1 MKEENYRLWDWQRLL
16 IGDNPWGFIFE
27 VLGRTLVIY
36 LCLMVVMRLLG
47 KRMNAQLTIMDL
59 AVMLT
64 LGAIASVPM
73 QAFNRGILPGVILL
87 ISILL
92 LHQVSTLTIYKKRK
106 VEVLSQ
112 GKISLLIKNG
122 VLDPEKLNNL
132 RISKDQLFSVLR
144 KKGVRH
150 LGEVKRLYSEADGHF
165 SLYKAKEPKP
175 GLSVLPRS
183 EEALPEKQNT
193 VLNHLV
199 CAYCGYAVLQAD
211 HFDKPCSNCGN
222 EDWIHATYTKEQKI

>member
-1 MKEENYRLWDWQRLL
+1 MDKEDIKIGDWHRLL
-16 IGDNPWGFIFE
+16 IGDNPWGFSLE

-36 LCLMVVMRLLG
+36 LCLMIVMRLLG

-73 QAFNRGILPGVILL
+73 QAFDRGILPGVILL
-87 ISILL
+87 VMILI
-92 LHQVSTLTIYKKRK
+92 LHQVSTLIIYKKRDI
-106 VEVLSQ
+106 EILTQ
-112 GKISLLIKNG
+112 GKVTLVVKDGLVN
-122 VLDPEKLNNL
+122 PQKLETM

-144 KKGVRH
+144 NKGVRH

-165 SLYKAKEPKP
+165 SLYRLSKPKP

-183 EEALPEKQNT
+183 EEALPEDGNVRSKD
-193 VLNHLV
+193 LV
-199 CAYCGYAVLQAD
+199 CAYCGYHVINAD
-211 HFDKPCSNCGN
+211 HMDGACSNCGN
-222 EDWIHATYTKEQKI
+222 DDWIHATQ